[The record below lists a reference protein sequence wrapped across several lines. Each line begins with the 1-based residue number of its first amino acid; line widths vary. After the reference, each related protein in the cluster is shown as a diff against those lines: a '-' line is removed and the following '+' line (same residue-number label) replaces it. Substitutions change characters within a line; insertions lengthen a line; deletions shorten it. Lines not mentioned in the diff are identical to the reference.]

1 MAVANTAYST
11 NSYKVTCTNELNSN
25 TMIEGVNTAITTL
38 GWSLYDSVN
47 QTTYSPM
54 VTRVYRVLNTDGT
67 TYKYAIIRYNTLKLN
82 FNFSACE
89 SWNTTTKVPTNE
101 TWHNLGCFYQGYDI
115 RDGFIFVSATARH
128 LILQPFIRNEPGL
141 WTGIFEFERIA
152 QEDIGSNSVPC
163 FAYTNSLMLGTP
175 WGQTSNN
182 TPSRYM
188 YAFPRTA
195 DGQTGA
201 FAAKIYSPVTTRG
214 MYPPYY
220 PSANTGNTGAN
231 SVIIVNTH
239 DSNALHLGSFY
250 NTIGAWGWDASK
262 AVVAPITVDHIY
274 KSMPFGRQYNSAITK
289 PIGSQTLDS
298 TFLNADAT
306 GGWPSAGGS
315 NTEFLVFPLNGGSE
329 TEFANTTGRLG
340 ISFSNNFN
348 NVYSSVV
355 AVGNNV
361 WVASNTGVYTWDMGA
376 GANTL
381 PTARYLNTNGV
392 IDIMFDGMRSIWGT
406 TNNGIIQIDTET
418 YATNVNVAADLGT
431 TVLDMDQKYIY
442 AASRNSNVQ
451 PKTYLFWRANANLA
465 AHMNVGSALP
475 LATGFGRPLPDYK
488 GNFYV
493 HTAPGNA
500 GATQTTRI
508 IVFQSEAANAN
519 VGAANTTNPTRTG
532 AAALNNDQYGW
543 WRDPN
548 SDRLFLFTNLAGT
561 GYIHEYGNVV
571 NTNTWTVIANL
582 STGAWTPTSVQSN
595 MTYANSPAVTGTWDL
610 RGDLVFMPRRGF
622 LTITNMRVGANQTS
636 QTSYHAVVSMNHPDS
651 TFGTGYPFNWGNQQS
666 NDIVSGAANG
676 WATHQ
681 WTNGIRIFQSFWRSN
696 TEQRITTI
704 SNLYPNT
711 QFNTFAT
718 GRLLV
723 KA

>member
-11 NSYKVTCTNELNSN
+11 NSIRVICTNEFDSN
-25 TMIEGVNTAITTL
+25 TMIAGVNTAITSL
-38 GWSLYDSVN
+38 GWSLWDSIN
-47 QTTYSPM
+47 QSTYSPM
-54 VTRVYRVLNTDGT
+54 VTRVYRAANADAASF
-67 TYKYAIIRYNTLKLN
+67 KYAIIRYNTLKLN
-82 FNFSACE
+82 FNLSCSE
-89 SWNTTTKVPTNE
+89 DWNVTTKVATNE
-101 TWHNLGCFYQGYDI
+101 SWHNLGTFYQGYDI
-115 RDGFIFVSATARH
+115 RDGVIFVGATARH
-128 LILQPFIRNEPGL
+128 LILQPYIRNEPGL
-141 WTGIFEFERIA
+141 WSGIFEFERVA
-152 QEDIGSNSVPC
+152 AEDIATNTTPC

-182 TPSRYM
+182 SPSRYM
-188 YAFPRTA
+188 FAFPRLA

-201 FAAKIYSPVTTRG
+201 FAAKVMAPVTTRG

-231 SVIIVNTH
+231 AVIFVTTM

-250 NTIGAWGWDASK
+250 NTIGTWGWDAAK
-262 AVVAPITVDHIY
+262 TVVAPITVDNIY
-274 KSMPFGRQYNSAITK
+274 KSMPFGRMYNSAITK

-298 TFLNADAT
+298 TYLNADAT

-315 NTEFLVFPLNGGSE
+315 NTEFLAFALNGGSE

-381 PTARYLNTNGV
+381 PTARYLNSNGI
-392 IDIMFDGMRSIWGT
+392 IDIMFDGLRSIWGT
-406 TNNGIIQIDTET
+406 TNNGIVQIDTET
-418 YATNVNVAADLGT
+418 YAANINVAASDLGT
-431 TVLDMDQKYIY
+431 SVLDMDQKYIY
-442 AASRNSNVQ
+442 ASSRVSNVQ
-451 PKTYLFWRANANLA
+451 PKVYLFWRANGNLA
-465 AHMNVGSALP
+465 SQMNVGSALSA
-475 LATGFGRPLPDYK
+475 ATGFGRPLPDYK

-493 HTAPGNA
+493 HTTPGTA
-500 GATQTTRI
+500 AAQVTRM
-508 IVFQSEAANAN
+508 IVYNSEAANAN
-519 VGAANTTNPTRTG
+519 VGAANTTNPVRTG
-532 AAALNNDQYGW
+532 SVAMNNDQFGW

-548 SDRLFLFTNLAGT
+548 SDRLFLFTNAAGT
-561 GYIHEYGNVV
+561 TYIHEYGNVI
-571 NTNTWTVIANL
+571 NTNTWTVIANI
-582 STGAWTPTSVQSN
+582 SPNPWIATAVQSN
-595 MTYANSPAVTGTWDL
+595 MTYANSIAVTNTWDL

-622 LTITNMRVGANQTS
+622 LTISPMRVGANQTS
-636 QTSYHAVVSMNHPDS
+636 QTAYHAVVSMQHPDS
-651 TFGTGYPFNWGNQQS
+651 PFGTGYPFSWGNQS
-666 NDIVSGAANG
+666 TSDTVNAANG
-676 WATHQ
+676 WSAHQ
-681 WTNGIRIFQSFWRSN
+681 WTNGVRIFQSLWRSN

-711 QFNTFAT
+711 QFNTFQT